1 MKARIFETTQKKPVT
16 CYTQFEAWTMEECD
30 YGLSLSQLVT
40 VVVQGHSQGQVDIFG
55 VYSLCV
61 QVTRMVK
68 SLHEAYPGVAAIVE
82 TDLNLSQVTFELSKI
97 LRKT

>member
-1 MKARIFETTQKKPVT
+1 
-16 CYTQFEAWTMEECD
+16 MEECD

-40 VVVQGHSQGQVDIFG
+40 VVVQGHSEGQVDIFG

-61 QVTRMVK
+61 QVTRMVE

-82 TDLNLSQVTFELSKI
+82 TDLNLAQVTFDLSNI
-97 LRKT
+97 LGKT